1 MQIEWFGGL
10 NFFIQFP
17 IRPEGMILLAGY
29 LFSVAAILFILRR
42 SILGMN
48 KREWLIFFG
57 LGALTLVLSDVFAV
71 RFAAPDFQPVPN
83 LPQETT
89 VPAAPLLAAVPVLL
103 AALRLGMGP
112 AVLLSGFSA
121 LIQAGLQSGQI
132 TQRFEVIAYGLVVSY
147 LLGQNYRGKPASFLR
162 RPLAASLLGSLAAW
176 AIMLPSFFVY
186 TPGRPLEALN
196 YAWPL
201 YLAAFL
207 PTLAQG
213 FLSGLVVE
221 IIVARWPHVRR
232 QTLTAQDPAWNRTL
246 GRRLLVPFIAFTLGV
261 MVVLITVASA
271 TALRQAT
278 AQAATQMARDAQT
291 AAREVTT
298 FLQIGQNLLTNFA
311 GDPRLLSPILNTRID
326 YLAGVLPMG
335 PYFGQLIQFDQTGR
349 VVASYPA
356 DAAPALTL
364 EEQMLISRTLQ
375 TGAPQRSPIFPLN
388 NQAYLS
394 FIVPVGASTEAG
406 EGQGAL
412 LGRAN
417 LQMNRDAQRLRDSL
431 QETLGAGVGYVVDEN
446 QRIIIHPQAEKVM
459 QEWLLDPD
467 QPASD
472 RINNGVVYHDRF
484 PDGTPRLL
492 FVESAA
498 GSNWTVAIELPRLS
512 VLELAVQI
520 SAPLVLLLF
529 LILIFAS
536 LGILVL
542 TRAITRPI
550 QELSVAAENI
560 TRGRLDQPILLDR
573 DDEVGRLGQAFEQ
586 MRVSLKGRMDDL
598 HLLLEVSQ
606 TVSASLDLAQGVP
619 PLLDGALKA
628 SPARVARLILLDEN
642 TEPCDLFSRGE
653 GPQTLTQLDRAVVK
667 LAAPANQPILI
678 DNVMRARA
686 RAMLDPNVIGPG
698 LKAVAAF
705 PVRRQAHPVAI
716 MWLGFAEPHVF
727 AESEVNVLATIAGQA
742 AVLIENT
749 QLYKKSE
756 DGRRQLEAVLSST
769 NDAVLVT
776 DQDDRVMLCNPAA
789 ENAFGLARGAAV
801 GLPIAEVWGE
811 PALGRLF
818 TISNGKDTRTEEI
831 LLGDGRTLY
840 GSAST
845 IIDSEGR
852 VQGRVAV
859 MRDITHLKELDS
871 MKSEF
876 VATVSHDLRAPLTYM
891 RGYTTMLPMV
901 GPLTPKQQDYT
912 EKVMAGIEQMT
923 ELIDDLLDLGRIEA
937 GVGMVSEP
945 CSLANVVRSVTES
958 TRPQA
963 MSRGLNVQLG
973 RLSERLIFGDQGL
986 LRHAIAN
993 LMENAIKYTPP
1004 GGSVTVGVQEQNMA
1018 LVVSVK
1024 DTGIGIAPADQVRLF
1039 ERFYRVKRR
1048 ETVDIKGSGLG
1059 LAIVKSIVEWHQGR
1073 VWVESQIG
1081 EGSTFYI
1088 LIPFST
1094 VGQSQIIH

>member
-17 IRPEGMILLAGY
+17 IRPEGMILLVGY
-29 LFSVAAILFILRR
+29 LLSVALILFVLRR
-42 SILGMN
+42 SIFGMN
-48 KREWLIFFG
+48 KREWIIFFG
-57 LGALTLVLSDVFAV
+57 LGALTLLLSNVLAV

-89 VPAAPLLAAVPVLL
+89 VPAAPLLAAVPILL

-121 LIQAGLQSGQI
+121 LVQAGLQSGQI
-132 TQRFEVIAYGLVVSY
+132 TQRFEVIAYGLIASY
-147 LLGQNYRGKPASFLR
+147 LLDQSYRGKLAFYLR
-162 RPLAASLLGSLAAW
+162 RPLTASLLGSLAAW

-221 IIVARWPHVRR
+221 IIAARWPHLRR
-232 QTLTAQDPAWNRTL
+232 RSVKSQDPAWSRTL
-246 GRRLLVPFIAFTLGV
+246 GRRLLVPLIAFTLAV
-261 MVVLITVASA
+261 MVLLITVTSA

-278 AQAATQMARDAQT
+278 AQAITQMARDAQT
-291 AAREVTT
+291 SAHEIST
-298 FLQIGQNLLTNFA
+298 FLQTGQNLLNNFA
-311 GDPRLLSPILNTRID
+311 ADASLLSPDLNTRRN
-326 YLAGVLPMG
+326 YLAGVLPLG
-335 PYFGQLIQFDQTGR
+335 PYFGQLIQIDQNGQ
-349 VVASYPA
+349 VAASYPP
-356 DAAPALTL
+356 DASAALTL

-375 TGAPQRSPIFPLN
+375 TGAPQRSSVYALGE
-388 NQAYLS
+388 QAYLS
-394 FIVPVGASTEAG
+394 FIVPVG
-406 EGQGAL
+406 EGRGAL
-412 LGRAN
+412 LGRTN

-431 QETLGAGVGYVVDEN
+431 QQTLGAGVGYVVDEN
-446 QRIIIHPQAEKVM
+446 QRIIIHPEAAKIM
-459 QEWLLDPD
+459 QEWRLDPD
-467 QPASD
+467 QLASD
-472 RINNGVVYHDRF
+472 RLNGGAVYHDRF

-492 FVESAA
+492 FVEPAA
-498 GSNWTVAIELPRLS
+498 GSNWTVAVELPRLS

-529 LILIFAS
+529 LTLVFAS
-536 LGILVL
+536 VGVLWL

-550 QELSVAAENI
+550 QDLSTAAENI
-560 TRGRLDQPILLDR
+560 THGRLDQPLLLDR
-573 DDEVGRLGQAFEQ
+573 DDEVGRLGQSFEQ

-619 PLLDGALKA
+619 PLLDCVLKA
-628 SPARVARLILLDEN
+628 SPARVVRLILLSEDA
-642 TEPCDLFSRGE
+642 EPSDLFSRGE

-667 LAAPANQPILI
+667 LAVPANQPVLI
-678 DNVMRARA
+678 DNVTRARS

-698 LKAVAAF
+698 LKAVATF
-705 PVRRQAHPVAI
+705 PVRRQARPVA
-716 MWLGFAEPHVF
+716 MVWLGYAEPHTF

-742 AVLIENT
+742 AVLIENA
-749 QLYKKSE
+749 QLYKQSE

-776 DQDDRVMLCNPAA
+776 NQTNRVMLCNPAA
-789 ENAFGLARGAAV
+789 ETAFGLAHGAAV
-801 GLPIAEVWGE
+801 GLPITEVWSE

-818 TISNGKDTRTEEI
+818 SIDDGKDTRTEEI

-845 IIDSEGR
+845 IVDSEGH

-937 GVGMVSEP
+937 GVGMVREP
-945 CSLANVVRSVTES
+945 CSLANVVRSLTET
-958 TRPQA
+958 TRSQA
-963 MSRGLNVQLG
+963 LSRNLTVQQG
-973 RLSERLIFGDQGL
+973 ELSERLIIGDQGL

-993 LMENAIKYTPP
+993 LVENAIKYTPT
-1004 GGSVTVGVQEQNMA
+1004 GGTITVSVTERDTAM
-1018 LVVSVK
+1018 VVSVK
-1024 DTGIGIAPADQVRLF
+1024 DTGIGVAPGDQVRLF

-1059 LAIVKSIVEWHQGR
+1059 LAIVKSIVEWHHGR

-1088 LIPFST
+1088 LVPFGD
-1094 VGQSQIIH
+1094 VGEGQIIH

>member
-1 MQIEWFGGL
+1 MEIEWFGGL

-17 IRPEGMILLAGY
+17 VRPEGMILLAGY

-48 KREWLIFFG
+48 KREWIIFFG
-57 LGALTLVLSDVFAV
+57 LGVLTLVLSDVFAV
-71 RFAAPDFQPVPN
+71 RFAKPDFQPVPS
-83 LPQETT
+83 LPQDTT
-89 VPAAPLLAAVPVLL
+89 VPAAPLLAAVPILL

-132 TQRFEVIAYGLVVSY
+132 TQRFEVIAYGLIASF
-147 LLGQNYRGKPASFLR
+147 LLDQNYRGKLAFYLR

-176 AIMLPSFFVY
+176 TIMLPSFFVY

-213 FLSGLVVE
+213 FLSGLFVE
-221 IIVARWPHVRR
+221 ILIARWPHLRR
-232 QTLTAQDPAWNRTL
+232 HALAAQDPAWSRTL
-246 GRRLLVPFIAFTLGV
+246 GRRLLVPFIAFTLAV
-261 MVVLITVASA
+261 IVLLIAVTSA

-278 AQAATQMARDAQT
+278 TQAITQMARDAQT
-291 AAREVTT
+291 SAREVTT
-298 FLQIGQNLLTNFA
+298 FLQTGQNLLANFA
-311 GDPRLLSPILNTRID
+311 SDPRLLSPNVSTRTD
-326 YLAGVLPMG
+326 YLAGVLPLG
-335 PYFGQLIQFDQTGR
+335 PYFGQIVQINQAGQ
-349 VVASYPA
+349 VAAAYPL
-356 DAAPALTL
+356 DIAPALTL

-375 TGAPQRSPIFPLN
+375 TGAPQRSSVFALDD
-388 NQAYLS
+388 QAYLS
-394 FIVPVGASTEAG
+394 FIVPVG

-431 QETLGAGVGYVVDEN
+431 QQTLGAGVGYIVDDN
-446 QRIIIHPQAEKVM
+446 QRIIIHPKPDKIM
-459 QEWLLDPD
+459 QEWRLDPE
-467 QPASD
+467 QQASD
-472 RINNGVVYHDRF
+472 ELDGGAVYHDRF

-492 FVESAA
+492 YVEPAA
-498 GSNWTVAIELPRLS
+498 GSSWTVAIELPRLS

-520 SAPLVLLLF
+520 SAPLVVLLF
-529 LILIFAS
+529 LVLILAS
-536 LGILVL
+536 LGVLLL

-560 TRGRLDQPILLDR
+560 THGRLDQPISIGR

-606 TVSASLDLAQGVP
+606 TVSASLDLVQGVP
-619 PLLDGALKA
+619 PLLDCVLKA
-628 SPARVARLILLDEN
+628 SPARVVRLILLDEDA
-642 TEPCDLFSRGE
+642 EPRDLFSRGE
-653 GPQTLTQLDRAVVK
+653 GPQALTQLDRAVVK
-667 LAAPANQPILI
+667 LAVPANQPILI
-678 DNVMRARA
+678 DNVTRARS
-686 RAMLDPNVIGPG
+686 RAMLDPNVLGPG
-698 LKAVAAF
+698 LKAVATF

-716 MWLGFAEPHVF
+716 MWLGYAEPHMF

-776 DQDDRVMLCNPAA
+776 DQDNHVMLCNPAA
-789 ENAFGLARGAAV
+789 ESAFGLIRGAAV
-801 GLPIAEVWGE
+801 GLPIADVWGE
-811 PALGRLF
+811 PALSRLF
-818 TISNGKDTRTEEI
+818 AIGDGKDTRTEEI

-845 IIDSEGR
+845 IIDSDGR

-937 GVGMVSEP
+937 GVGMVREP
-945 CSLANVVRSVTES
+945 CSLANVVRSITES
-958 TRPQA
+958 TKPQA
-963 MSRGLNVQLG
+963 LSRNLTVQQDH
-973 RLSERLIFGDQGL
+973 LSERLIIGDQGL

-993 LMENAIKYTPP
+993 LVENAIKYTPP
-1004 GGSVTVGVQEQNMA
+1004 GGTVTVSVEEQDRAM
-1018 LVVSVK
+1018 VVSVK
-1024 DTGIGIAPADQVRLF
+1024 DTGIGVAAADQVRLF

-1073 VWVESQIG
+1073 VWVESQMG

-1088 LIPFST
+1088 LVPFEDN
-1094 VGQSQIIH
+1094 GESQIIR